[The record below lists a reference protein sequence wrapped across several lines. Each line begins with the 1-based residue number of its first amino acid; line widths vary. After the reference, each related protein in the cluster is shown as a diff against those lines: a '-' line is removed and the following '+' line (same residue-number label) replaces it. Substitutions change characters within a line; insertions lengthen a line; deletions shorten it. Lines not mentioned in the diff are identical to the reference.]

1 MNSRS
6 AFLSLLIITSCS
18 TTPSVWETVG
28 GAKVSK
34 ELLIAAKEAC
44 DYDKK
49 HADITVHE
57 RAYSRLFGFTGSS
70 SISGQL
76 SDEMEFKVIDLN
88 NTISKLESELS
99 ECMRQ
104 QDLVQR
110 TSTSNT

>member
-6 AFLSLLIITSCS
+6 VFLSLLIITSCS

-28 GAKVSK
+28 GAKASK

-44 DYDKK
+44 DYDEK
-49 HADITVHE
+49 HAEATADE
-57 RAYSRLFGFTGSS
+57 WEYSRLFGLTGSFG
-70 SISGQL
+70 ISGQL
-76 SDEMEFKVIDLN
+76 SDELELRAIDLN
-88 NTISKLESELS
+88 NTISELENELS

-110 TSTSNT
+110 TAISNT

>member
-1 MNSRS
+1 M
-6 AFLSLLIITSCS
+6 SLLIITSCS
-18 TTPSVWETVG
+18 TTPSVWETTG
-28 GAKVSK
+28 GVKASN

-49 HADITVHE
+49 HADITEHE
-57 RAYSRLFGFTGSS
+57 RAYSRLFGFSGSS
-70 SISGQL
+70 RISGQL

-88 NTISKLESELS
+88 NTINELESELS

-110 TSTSNT
+110 TATSNT

>member
-6 AFLSLLIITSCS
+6 VFLSLLIITSCS

-28 GAKVSK
+28 GAKASK

-49 HADITVHE
+49 HAEMTAHE
-57 RAYSRLFGFTGSS
+57 RQYRNLAGLPRYFWGSDS
-70 SISGQL
+70 L
-76 SDEMEFKVIDLN
+76 DDELELRTIDLN
-88 NTISKLESELS
+88 NTINELENKLS

-104 QDLVQR
+104 QYLVQR
-110 TSTSNT
+110 TATSNT